1 MGHFSASALLGS
13 HTDTFTAAL
22 DAVAAER
29 MIARIW
35 ARDYTVWRPEP
46 KEIVNRLGWLD
57 IAARVKADLARLLAF
72 RDALLVEGFT
82 DVLLLGMGGSSLA
95 PEVLSKVFG
104 GSSRGLR
111 LAVLDSTD
119 ADTVRSFREQLD
131 LARTLFLVATKS
143 GGTVETMS
151 FAKYFYNE
159 TLAALGAEA
168 VAAHFAAITDAGSG
182 LHELAQA
189 LGFREIFLNDPEI
202 GGRYSALS
210 YFGMS
215 PAALIGLDVERL
227 LERALEMTAA
237 CSPEVPIHDNPAAWL
252 GAALGGLARA
262 GLDKITLVG
271 APQIASFGDWVEQLV
286 AESTGKEGK
295 GVLPVVGEPLG
306 APEMYGADRVF
317 VHLPVG
323 GPSGHEAALDALSQ
337 AGFPVLTLP
346 LRDAYDLGAQFFL
359 WGMATAVA
367 SALIGI
373 QPFDQPNVESAKVVA
388 RRLVKTYQE
397 TGALPPMETNP
408 MTLEALESLLTYAQP
423 GGYIAIQAYIP
434 PSPETEAALQQLR
447 LWLLERTHL
456 ATTLGF
462 GPRFLHST
470 GQLHKGDAGR
480 GLFLQLTS
488 SPEQD
493 VPIPDVAGAAD
504 SSITFGVLKLAQ
516 AFGDRQAL
524 LEAGRHV
531 LTFHLGTDVVTGLAQ
546 LNDMLRKTS
555 L

>member
-13 HTDTFTAAL
+13 HTATFTAAL

-57 IAARVKADLARLLAF
+57 IAARVKADLPRLLAF
-72 RDALLVEGFT
+72 RDALLAEGFT

-119 ADTVRSFREQLD
+119 ADTVRSFRERLD

-210 YFGMS
+210 YFGMV
-215 PAALIGLDVERL
+215 PAALIGLDVARL
-227 LERALEMTAA
+227 LDRALEMMAA
-237 CSPEVPIHDNPAAWL
+237 CSSDVAAPDNPAAWL

-262 GLDKITLVG
+262 GLDKITLVS

-323 GPSGHEAALDALSQ
+323 GPSGYEAALDALSQ

-408 MTLEALESLLTYAQP
+408 MTLEALESLLMYAQP

-434 PSPETEAALQQLR
+434 PTPETEAALQQLR

-504 SSITFGVLKLAQ
+504 ASITFGVLKLAQ

-531 LTFHLGTDVVTGLAQ
+531 LTFHLGTDVAAGLAQ
-546 LNDMLRKTS
+546 LNAMLRKTS